1 LLDFGQVHGGV
12 KKSCRKFENGSTSAK
27 SGVMI
32 SPCAAQMV

>member
-12 KKSCRKFENGSTSAK
+12 KKSCRKFENGSTGGK